1 MEIIAESRQTQIY
14 STPDFGAIMVNAYH
28 LTCESVIPLTS
39 YACGDNAA
47 GLARSVEMQRQS
59 GSK

>member
-1 MEIIAESRQTQIY
+1 M
-14 STPDFGAIMVNAYH
+14 GNGYH
-28 LTCESVIPLTS
+28 LTYESVIPLTF

-59 GSK
+59 ESK